1 MDMMAQLQSRNST
14 EVYQFLQL
22 LERESEESDSL
33 YGSLDDFLSLL
44 KDKSSLARTRGFRL
58 ICAQARW
65 DRDGWIGAHLEELL
79 AALDGEKATA
89 VRQDLAALHQVVR
102 FLPELGPQIGKK
114 LDGIDLSKEK
124 ESMAPLLQRDI
135 QELRNLIQEEKACEN
150 G

>member
-1 MDMMAQLQSRNST
+1 MLAQLQSKNST
-14 EVYQFLQL
+14 EAYQFLQQ

-33 YGSLDDFLSLL
+33 YGSLDDFLTLL
-44 KDKSSLARTRGFRL
+44 KDKRSLVRTRGFRL

-79 AALDGEKATA
+79 SALDGEKATA
-89 VRQDLAALHQVVR
+89 VRQDLAALHQVVH
-102 FLPELGPQIGKK
+102 FLPELGPQIGEK
-114 LDGIDLSKEK
+114 LGKMDLSKEK
-124 ESMAPLLQRDI
+124 ESMVPLLQRDI

>member
-1 MDMMAQLQSRNST
+1 MLAQLQSKNST
-14 EVYQFLQL
+14 EAYQFLQL

-33 YGSLDDFLSLL
+33 YGSLDDFLILL
-44 KDKSSLARTRGFRL
+44 KDKSSLVRTRGFRL

-79 AALDGEKATA
+79 STLDVEKATA

-124 ESMAPLLQRDI
+124 ESMVPLLQRDI
-135 QELRNLIQEEKACEN
+135 QELRNLIREEKACEN